1 MVSLQENKLP
11 MKILVTGAAGF
22 IGSHTAERLQAMGHE
37 VIGWDNFSNYYDVA
51 LKEHT
56 AKALEAQ
63 GVIMHR
69 VDLVKDD
76 LRAIWPEGVAYIF
89 HFAAQPGISQS
100 STFEAYLDNNF
111 VGTQRILSVLEL
123 LDQPPYLVNI
133 ATSSVYG
140 LVATKDESS
149 APEPASWYGVTK
161 LAAEQLVLAY
171 VRRGFING
179 TSLRLYSVYGPRERP
194 DKLYTRL
201 IDCGLNQKEFTLYQG
216 SEQHR
221 RSFTYVGDIV
231 SGIVSVMEAAQACS
245 GEIINLGSDR
255 EHSTGE
261 GIETVERL
269 LGRTIIKKIM
279 PPRPGDQDRT
289 LAVIDKAQR
298 LLGYTPQT
306 SLEEGLKAQIEW
318 FKSLS

>member
-1 MVSLQENKLP
+1 VVSLQNNKRF
-11 MKILVTGAAGF
+11 MKILITGAAGF
-22 IGSHTAERLQAMGHE
+22 IGSHTAERLQSMGHQ

-56 AKALEAQ
+56 AKQLEAQ
-63 GVIMHR
+63 GVQVQR
-69 VDLVKDD
+69 VDLVHDD
-76 LRAIWPEGVAYIF
+76 LASVWPADVAFVF
-89 HFAAQPGISQS
+89 HFAAQPGISQT
-100 STFEAYLDNNF
+100 STFESYLNNNF
-111 VGTQRILSVLEL
+111 IATQRLLSVLEE
-123 LDQPPYLVNI
+123 LDKPPYVVNI

-140 LVATKDESS
+140 LVATKDESA

-171 VRRGFING
+171 VRRGFIKG

-216 SEQHR
+216 SEAHR

-231 SGIVSVMEAAQACS
+231 TGIVAVLEAAEGCN
-245 GEIINLGSDR
+245 GEIINLGSDQ

-261 GIETVERL
+261 GIETVEQL
-269 LGRTIIKKIM
+269 LDRKISKKIM

-289 LAVIDKAQR
+289 LAVIDKARR
-298 LLGYTPQT
+298 LLNYTPHT
-306 SLEEGLKAQIEW
+306 TLEQGLRAQIEW
-318 FKSLS
+318 FKTLP

>member
-1 MVSLQENKLP
+1 
-11 MKILVTGAAGF
+11 MKILITGAAGF
-22 IGSHTAERLQAMGHE
+22 IGSHTAERLQSLGHQ
-37 VIGWDNFSNYYDVA
+37 VIGWDNFSAYYDVT

-56 AKALEAQ
+56 AKTLKQQ
-63 GVIMHR
+63 GVVMQR
-69 VDLVKDD
+69 VDLVHDD
-76 LRAIWPEGVAYIF
+76 LKAIWPKDTVFVF

-100 STFEAYLDNNF
+100 STFDSYLDNNF
-111 VGTQRILSVLEL
+111 IATQRLLSVCEQ
-123 LDQPPYLVNI
+123 LDQPPYFVNI

-140 LVATKDESS
+140 LVATKDETA

-161 LAAEQLVLAY
+161 LAAEQLVMAY
-171 VRRGFING
+171 VRRGFLKG

-201 IDCGLNQKEFTLYQG
+201 IDCGLNQKEFTLYKG
-216 SEQHR
+216 SEAHR

-231 SGIVSVMEAAQACS
+231 DGIVAVINAADSCN
-245 GEIINLGSDR
+245 GEIINLGSDV

-269 LGRTIIKKIM
+269 LGTTISKKIM

-289 LAVIDKAQR
+289 MAVIDKAI
-298 LLGYTPQT
+298 LLLDYRPSTT
-306 SLEEGLKAQIEW
+306 LETGIKAQIEW
-318 FKSLS
+318 FKTLT

>member
-1 MVSLQENKLP
+1 LQNNKRF
-11 MKILVTGAAGF
+11 MKILITGAAGF
-22 IGSHTAERLQAMGHE
+22 IGSHTAERLQSMGHQ

-56 AKALEAQ
+56 AKQLEAQ
-63 GVIMHR
+63 GVQVQR
-69 VDLVKDD
+69 VDLVHDD
-76 LRAIWPEGVAYIF
+76 LASVWPADVAFVF
-89 HFAAQPGISQS
+89 HFAAQPGISQT
-100 STFEAYLDNNF
+100 STFESYLNNNF
-111 VGTQRILSVLEL
+111 IATQRLLSVLEE
-123 LDQPPYLVNI
+123 LDKPPYMVNI

-140 LVATKDESS
+140 LVATKDESA

-171 VRRGFING
+171 VRRGFIKG

-216 SEQHR
+216 SEAHR

-231 SGIVSVMEAAQACS
+231 TGIVAVLEAAQACN
-245 GEIINLGSDR
+245 GEIINLGSDQ

-261 GIETVERL
+261 GIETVEQL
-269 LGRTIIKKIM
+269 LDRKISKKIM

-289 LAVIDKAQR
+289 LAVIDKARR
-298 LLGYTPQT
+298 LLNYTPQT
-306 SLEEGLKAQIEW
+306 TLEQGLRAQIQW
-318 FKSLS
+318 FKTLP

>member
-1 MVSLQENKLP
+1 

-22 IGSHTAERLQAMGHE
+22 IGSHTAERLISLGHE
-37 VIGWDNFSNYYDVA
+37 VIGWDNFSDYYDVQ
-51 LKEHT
+51 LKTHT
-56 AKALEAQ
+56 ARQLEAQ
-63 GVIMHR
+63 GVLMQK
-69 VDLVKDD
+69 VDLAEDD
-76 LRAIWPEGVAYIF
+76 LMQLWPKDLDFLF

-100 STFEAYLDNNF
+100 STFESYLRNN
-111 VGTQRILSVLEL
+111 VVATQNLMDVIHRRSK
-123 LDQPPYLVNI
+123 PPYVVNI

-140 LVATKDESS
+140 LVATKDENTT
-149 APEPASWYGVTK
+149 PEPASWYGVTK
-161 LAAEQLVLAY
+161 LAAEQLVMAY
-171 VRRGFING
+171 VRRGYFSG

-231 SGIVSVMEAAQACS
+231 SGIVAVMQHHKKCS
-245 GEIINLGSDR
+245 GEIINLGSDQ
-255 EHSTGE
+255 EYSTAQ

-269 LGRTIIKKIM
+269 LGGAIKKTIS

-289 LAVIDKAQR
+289 MAVIDKAR
-298 LLGYTPQT
+298 ALLNYQPNT
-306 SLEEGLKAQIEW
+306 SLEQGLSAQIEW
-318 FKSLS
+318 FKSLP

>member
-1 MVSLQENKLP
+1 
-11 MKILVTGAAGF
+11 MKILITGAAGF
-22 IGSHTAERLQAMGHE
+22 IGSHTAERLQSLGHQ
-37 VIGWDNFSNYYDVA
+37 VIGWDNFSAYYDVT

-56 AKALEAQ
+56 AKTLEQQ
-63 GVIMHR
+63 GVVMQR
-69 VDLVKDD
+69 VDLVHDD
-76 LRAIWPEGVAYIF
+76 LIAIWPKDTVFVF

-100 STFEAYLDNNF
+100 STFDSYLDNN
-111 VGTQRILSVLEL
+111 VVATQRLLSVCEQ
-123 LDQPPYLVNI
+123 LDQPPYFVNI

-140 LVATKDESS
+140 LVATKDETA

-161 LAAEQLVLAY
+161 LAAEQLVMAY
-171 VRRGFING
+171 VRRGFLKG

-201 IDCGLNQKEFTLYQG
+201 IDCGLNQKEFTLYKG
-216 SEQHR
+216 SESHR

-231 SGIVSVMEAAQACS
+231 DGIVAVINAADSCH
-245 GEIINLGSDR
+245 GEIINLGSDL

-269 LGRTIIKKIM
+269 LGNTISKKIM

-289 LAVIDKAQR
+289 MAVIDKARR
-298 LLGYTPQT
+298 LLDYRPSTT
-306 SLEEGLKAQIEW
+306 LEAGIKAQIEW
-318 FKSLS
+318 FKTLS

>member
-1 MVSLQENKLP
+1 
-11 MKILVTGAAGF
+11 MKILITGAAGF
-22 IGSHTAERLQAMGHE
+22 IGSHTAERLQSLGHQ
-37 VIGWDNFSNYYDVA
+37 VIGWDNFSAYYDVS

-56 AKALEAQ
+56 AKTLKQQ
-63 GVIMHR
+63 GVVMQR
-69 VDLVKDD
+69 VDLVHDD
-76 LRAIWPEGVAYIF
+76 LKAIWPKDTVFVF

-100 STFEAYLDNNF
+100 STFDSYLDNNF
-111 VGTQRILSVLEL
+111 IATQRLLSVCEQ
-123 LDQPPYLVNI
+123 LDQPPYFVNI

-140 LVATKDESS
+140 LVATKDETA

-161 LAAEQLVLAY
+161 LAAEQLVMAY
-171 VRRGFING
+171 VRRGFLKG

-201 IDCGLNQKEFTLYQG
+201 IDCGLNQKEFTLYKG
-216 SEQHR
+216 SEAHR

-231 SGIVSVMEAAQACS
+231 DGIVGVINAADSCH
-245 GEIINLGSDR
+245 GEIINLGSDV

-269 LGRTIIKKIM
+269 LGTTISKKIM

-289 LAVIDKAQR
+289 MAVIDKARR
-298 LLGYTPQT
+298 LLDYRPSTT
-306 SLEEGLKAQIEW
+306 LETGIKAQIEW
-318 FKSLS
+318 FKTLA

>member
-1 MVSLQENKLP
+1 
-11 MKILVTGAAGF
+11 MKILITGAAGF
-22 IGSHTAERLQAMGHE
+22 IGSHTAERLQSLGHQ
-37 VIGWDNFSNYYDVA
+37 VIGWDNFSAYYDVT

-56 AKALEAQ
+56 AKTLKQQ
-63 GVIMHR
+63 GVVMQR
-69 VDLVKDD
+69 VDLVHDD
-76 LRAIWPEGVAYIF
+76 LKAIWPKDTVFVF

-100 STFEAYLDNNF
+100 STFDSYLDNNF
-111 VGTQRILSVLEL
+111 IATQRLLSVCEQ
-123 LDQPPYLVNI
+123 LDQPPYFVNI

-140 LVATKDESS
+140 LVATKDETA

-161 LAAEQLVLAY
+161 LAAEQLVMAY
-171 VRRGFING
+171 VRRGFLKG

-201 IDCGLNQKEFTLYQG
+201 IDCGLNQKEFTLYKG
-216 SEQHR
+216 SEAHR

-231 SGIVSVMEAAQACS
+231 DGIVAVINAADSCN
-245 GEIINLGSDR
+245 GEIINLGSDV

-269 LGRTIIKKIM
+269 LGTTISKKIM

-289 LAVIDKAQR
+289 MAVIDKARR
-298 LLGYTPQT
+298 LLDYRPSTT
-306 SLEEGLKAQIEW
+306 LETGIKAQIEW
-318 FKSLS
+318 FKTLA

>member
-1 MVSLQENKLP
+1 
-11 MKILVTGAAGF
+11 MKILITGAAGF
-22 IGSHTAERLQAMGHE
+22 IGSHTAERLQSLGHQ
-37 VIGWDNFSNYYDVA
+37 VIGWDNFSNYYDVT

-56 AKALEAQ
+56 AKTLKQQ
-63 GVIMHR
+63 GVIMQR
-69 VDLVKDD
+69 VDLVHDD
-76 LRAIWPEGVAYIF
+76 LKAIWPKDTVFVF

-100 STFEAYLDNNF
+100 STFDSYLDNNF
-111 VGTQRILSVLEL
+111 IATQRLLSVCEQ
-123 LDQPPYLVNI
+123 LDQPPYFVNI

-140 LVATKDESS
+140 LVATKDETA

-161 LAAEQLVLAY
+161 LAAEQLVMAY
-171 VRRGFING
+171 VRRGFLKG

-201 IDCGLNQKEFTLYQG
+201 IDCGLNQKEFTLYKG
-216 SEQHR
+216 SEAHR

-231 SGIVSVMEAAQACS
+231 DGIVAVINAADSCN
-245 GEIINLGSDR
+245 GEIINLGSDV

-269 LGRTIIKKIM
+269 LGTTISKKIM

-289 LAVIDKAQR
+289 MAVIDKAIR
-298 LLGYTPQT
+298 LLDYRPSTT
-306 SLEEGLKAQIEW
+306 LETGIKAQIEW
-318 FKSLS
+318 FKTLT

>member
-1 MVSLQENKLP
+1 MQKNKHF
-11 MKILVTGAAGF
+11 MKILITGAAGF
-22 IGSHTAERLQAMGHE
+22 IGSHTAERLQSLGHQ
-37 VIGWDNFSNYYDVA
+37 VIGWDNFSNYYDVS
-51 LKEHT
+51 LKERT
-56 AKALEAQ
+56 AKSLERQ
-63 GVIMHR
+63 GIVMQR
-69 VDLVKDD
+69 VDLVHDD
-76 LRAIWPEGVAYIF
+76 LLALWPEDVSFVF
-89 HFAAQPGISQS
+89 HFAAQPGISQT
-100 STFEAYLDNNF
+100 STFESYLNNNF
-111 VGTQRILSVLEL
+111 IATQRMLTVLEQ
-123 LDQPPYLVNI
+123 LDQPPYVVNI

-171 VRRGFING
+171 IRRGFIQG

-216 SEQHR
+216 SEAHR

-231 SGIVSVMEAAQACS
+231 NGVVNVLKATDACN
-245 GEIINLGSDR
+245 GEIINLGSDQ
-255 EHSTGE
+255 EYSTAE

-269 LGRTIIKKIM
+269 LGRVISKKIM

-289 LAVIDKAQR
+289 LAVIDKAKR
-298 LLGYTPQT
+298 LLNYRPNT
-306 SLEEGLKAQIEW
+306 SLEMGLRAQLEW
-318 FKSLS
+318 FKTLS